1 MCISYK
7 WSLGRKFHGSHLLL
21 FGILQGPVGKSTIPP
36 VPPASAAH
44 ARMLRKGSTDHLA
57 IDVETE
63 SDRLIGNAM
72 EIDKDKGL
80 L

>member
-1 MCISYK
+1 M
-7 WSLGRKFHGSHLLL
+7 KFHGSHLLL
-21 FGILQGPVGKSTIPP
+21 FDILQGPSGKSAIPP

-44 ARMLRKGSTDHLA
+44 ARTLRKGSTDHLA

-63 SDRLIGNAM
+63 SDRLLEKGL
-72 EIDKDKGL
+72 ESDEDKGL